1 MLVIFFSQAITGNMR
16 ALELSCKRSIQRN
29 QLHRNLLKTLT
40 QSCQFAVV
48 LDYWPISENSCG
60 FSNNLCELCLI
71 VLHPALEQWECYVR
85 QSVLYVLLSKVHEH
99 MCDYCYFIKPFLSF
113 WFCFICSIGFGFPFF
128 MLTPWFVAVMF
139 WIQSLL
145 YSVGLLVGHQLI
157 LFRLNHIEKFV
168 ISHGDIC
175 FSEDI
180 MPAVGEGSVINN
192 AIMCR
197 DLLAVNAPGKV
208 STKKIW

>member
-1 MLVIFFSQAITGNMR
+1 MLLVIFFSQAITGNMR

-29 QLHRNLLKTLT
+29 QLHRNLLKTTT

-71 VLHPALEQWECYVR
+71 VLHPALEQWECYGR
-85 QSVLYVLLSKVHEH
+85 QSVLYMLLSKVLEH
-99 MCDYCYFIKPFLSF
+99 VWLLLFYQTIPQFLVLFYLFYRVWVPLLHADSMICCCYVLDLKP
-113 WFCFICSIGFGFPFF
+113 
-128 MLTPWFVAVMF
+128 TR
-139 WIQSLL
+139 
-145 YSVGLLVGHQLI
+145 GLLVGHQLI

-180 MPAVGEGSVINN
+180 N
-192 AIMCR
+192 
-197 DLLAVNAPGKV
+197 LL
-208 STKKIW
+208 